1 MLVLVIVLIVTN
13 LVTLGTLGWYLLRPV
28 EHPSPDASLAASL
41 AARRHPAV
49 STSSP
54 RRVITI
60 EILNA
65 IELAGRRGRWI
76 GIAGSLAPGLTRRI
90 VYDHAIR
97 LVRTEL
103 AKEHVAADVRLH
115 IVHPDEQLPR
125 MENHP
130 MDETGPELPL
140 DILRPEEDESA

>member
-1 MLVLVIVLIVTN
+1 ME
-13 LVTLGTLGWYLLRPV
+13 RPA
-28 EHPSPDASLAASL
+28 EHLSPDASLAASL
-41 AARRHPAV
+41 AARRHPAA
-49 STSSP
+49 SSSSS

-97 LVRTEL
+97 LVRSQL
-103 AKEHVAADVRLH
+103 AKEHVAADVRSDVLIVRVEPLVGHLH
-115 IVHPDEQLPR
+115 VGR
-125 MENHP
+125 
-130 MDETGPELPL
+130 L
-140 DILRPEEDESA
+140 DDP